1 MKKKFILV
9 FFAIL
14 ILTASLSGVV
24 LAETDLSG
32 AWDNDY
38 DEFSLVFD
46 EEGGAALLS
55 ESDSIDLIYEWDG
68 ETLTIT
74 DADGE
79 AFLAGVMDTEGN
91 LVFEELEGYFY
102 RVDEAYY
109 VPETDGMEWD
119 GYSLPGTEW
128 ELDGSVFGF
137 SWNGNILM
145 DGEYAGAYYWDG
157 GQTAEMYV
165 EEAIVPLIIDESGI
179 HFEDEDGG
187 TQSFTYLGGITLMSG
202 AYDNDGEEISIVFY
216 PDETF
221 TISNTYDSVDG
232 EYELGGD
239 GSLYLETAD
248 NVWYGHYDTSDDTFE
263 LDDMEDYFYRMNEPE
278 YVPEPEATA
287 DPEEVSDV
295 EGIAG
300 TSWDFPDT
308 ESSITFYGDG
318 TGAQTSPWDSI
329 EFEYTWDGE
338 TVEISTDWISINGSL
353 DADGNLVLGDD
364 VLTRVET
371 ATYVPGMYSG
381 GMESELEGEWIRED
395 GYILLSFDG
404 KDSVSYQV
412 TNDED
417 NLFGAGTYSYD
428 GTTLTVSLMGDD
440 DEAEEHE
447 GYLDEEG
454 SIVIVL
460 WGEKGRFAR
469 GDRSQL
475 VYPVEEIT
483 GPAADLVG
491 EWRNDGTGDAITFN
505 IDGSVG
511 YSIDGTMGLASPFEH
526 DGEEVSFSDYTGRL
540 DEAGN
545 MILDG
550 VDHWFTR
557 VEADTDSNDA
567 A

>member
-338 TVEISTDWISINGSL
+338 KVEISTDWISINGSL

>member
-1 MKKKFILV
+1 MKKKFISILC
-9 FFAIL
+9 AIL
-14 ILTASLSGVV
+14 ILATSLFSGA
-24 LAETDLSG
+24 LAETDLAG
-32 AWDNDY
+32 AWDDDY
-38 DEFSLVFD
+38 DELSLVFD
-46 EEGGAALLS
+46 GEGGVVLS
-55 ESDSIDLIYEWDG
+55 DEWESVDLIYEWDG
-68 ETLTIT
+68 ENLTIA
-74 DADGE
+74 DVDGE
-79 AFLAGVMDTEGN
+79 AYLVGLMDAEGD

-109 VPETDGMEWD
+109 IPELGWD

-128 ELDGSVFGF
+128 ELEGSVFDF
-137 SWNGNILM
+137 SWDGSILM
-145 DGEYAGAYYWDG
+145 DGEYVGAYYWDG
-157 GQTAEMYV
+157 EQTAEMYV
-165 EEAIVPLIIDESGI
+165 DEAVVPLIMDESGI
-179 HFEDEDGG
+179 HFEDEDGEIW
-187 TQSFTYLGGITLMSG
+187 SFTYLGGITLMNG

-216 PDETF
+216 LDETF
-221 TISNTYDSVDG
+221 TLSDIYDSVDG

-239 GSLYLETAD
+239 GSLYLETED
-248 NVWYGHYDTSDDTFE
+248 YTWYGHYDTSDDTFE
-263 LDDMEDYFYRMNEPE
+263 LDDMDDYFYRVSEP
-278 YVPEPEATA
+278 YYTPEVEIIG
-287 DPEEVSDV
+287 DPEETLDG

-308 ESSITFYGDG
+308 ESSMIFYEDG

-338 TVEISTDWISINGSL
+338 TVEISTDWISIEGSL
-353 DADGNLVLGDD
+353 DADGNLVIGDD
-364 VLTRVET
+364 VLVRVDA

-381 GMESELEGEWIRED
+381 DMESELEGEWIHEN

-440 DEAEEHE
+440 DEVEEHV

-454 SIVIVL
+454 NIVIVL
-460 WGEKGRFAR
+460 WGEEGRFAR

-475 VYPVEEIT
+475 IYPVVEIT

-491 EWRNDGTGDAITFN
+491 EWRNDETGDVVTFS

-511 YSIDGTMGLASPFEH
+511 YSIDDVMGFASPFEH
-526 DGEEVSFSDYTGRL
+526 DGEAVSFSDYTGRL

-557 VEADTDSNDA
+557 VEAADENA